1 MYSSRVSSSMSVN
14 RKTGEVKIDEFNVK
28 VNGFSEPKLLE
39 KAKESYNANKELEK
53 SYSKSGW
60 PEEDWH
66 EIYWNMW
73 KNFLKW
79 KKRRVYT

>member
-1 MYSSRVSSSMSVN
+1 MTVN

-28 VNGFSEPKLLE
+28 VDGFSEPKLLE
-39 KAKESYNANKELEK
+39 KAKESYNANKELKK
-53 SYSKSGW
+53 SYSNPGW

-66 EIYWNMW
+66 EIYWSMW